1 MTLVTVPTLI
11 YGADD
16 KADKAEDQL
25 RHPTF
30 PEEEGPR
37 CSRRAY
43 IKCSLNVNSS
53 SSPFFAARDAG
64 MSKRA

>member
-25 RHPTF
+25 RHPSF
-30 PEEEGPR
+30 PGEEGPR
-37 CSRRAY
+37 CSVGREGLRTRT
-43 IKCSLNVNSS
+43 LLV
-53 SSPFFAARDAG
+53 
-64 MSKRA
+64 

>member
-30 PEEEGPR
+30 PEGRGAE
-37 CSRRAY
+37 
-43 IKCSLNVNSS
+43 
-53 SSPFFAARDAG
+53 
-64 MSKRA
+64 MKRSFTSFVALLV

>member
-1 MTLVTVPTLI
+1 MEGAVMTLVTVPTLI

-30 PEEEGPR
+30 PEKKKDRDAAGEPTLKYSLNANSSALFFVLR
-37 CSRRAY
+37 CS
-43 IKCSLNVNSS
+43 
-53 SSPFFAARDAG
+53 
-64 MSKRA
+64 

>member
-16 KADKAEDQL
+16 KADKAEEDQL
-25 RHPTF
+25 RHPSF

-37 CSRRAY
+37 CSSVGRAY
-43 IKCSLNVNSS
+43 VISLNANSS
-53 SSPFFAARDAG
+53 ALSSLGLRC
-64 MSKRA
+64 S